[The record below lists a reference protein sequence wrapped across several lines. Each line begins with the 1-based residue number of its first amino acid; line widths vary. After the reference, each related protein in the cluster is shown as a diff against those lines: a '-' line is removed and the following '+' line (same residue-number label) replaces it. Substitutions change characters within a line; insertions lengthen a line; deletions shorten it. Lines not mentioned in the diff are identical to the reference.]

1 MEVTIILII
10 IALLI
15 LIAFAVY
22 QIWSGSRKA
31 ITASANFD
39 NIEEGTETDLKCLR
53 CFDKK
58 MIYNGTQRFHV
69 SSNSAPFIIG
79 DVGEL
84 FVNKQTFDLYYCPKC
99 GKVEFYFRE
108 KGA

>member
-1 MEVTIILII
+1 METTIILIVIAALIVLI
-10 IALLI
+10 IYLL
-15 LIAFAVY
+15 FRGRGKAV
-22 QIWSGSRKA
+22 
-31 ITASANFD
+31 TASANFD

-53 CFDKK
+53 CFDKR

-69 SSNSAPFIIG
+69 GSNSAPFIFG

-108 KGA
+108 KGS

>member
-1 MEVTIILII
+1 MEIEIVITLII

-15 LIAFAVY
+15 AFIIYKTFWGGSKAV
-22 QIWSGSRKA
+22 
-31 ITASANFD
+31 TASANFD
-39 NIEEGTETDLKCLR
+39 NIEEGSETDLKCLR

-69 SSNSAPFIIG
+69 GSNSAPFIIG

-99 GKVEFYFRE
+99 GKVEFYYRE